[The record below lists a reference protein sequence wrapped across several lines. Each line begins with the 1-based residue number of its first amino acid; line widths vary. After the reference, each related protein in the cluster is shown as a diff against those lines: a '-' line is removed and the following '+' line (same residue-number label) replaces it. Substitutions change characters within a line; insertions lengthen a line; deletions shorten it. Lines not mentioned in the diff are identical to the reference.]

1 MEINKVLAQEF
12 KLRQEQIDNTIAL
25 FDDGKTIPFVARY
38 RKEVTGSL
46 DDQILREIFDR
57 MTYLRNLEKRK
68 EEIIALIDEQ
78 GKLTDEIRESVSNA
92 ATLVEAEDIYRPFK
106 PKRKTRASVAREKG
120 LEPLADAMLT
130 MNDSSIEKEAEK
142 YSKEEFKKKL
152 EELKTLHDQEIKDL
166 KESDEFKKKLAK
178 KEAAERTKEGRKI
191 TGELAKGIT
200 GISGDNKL
208 GQLKNGLSAAFHNKD
223 GSLDV
228 AQGLQATTQ
237 AIAEFAR
244 QLDGTVEKIASQKGI
259 IDTNLQ
265 GSRRSTGGAF
275 GIGGSY

>member
-1 MEINKVLAQEF
+1 MA
-12 KLRQEQIDNTIAL
+12 
-25 FDDGKTIPFVARY
+25 G
-38 RKEVTGSL
+38 G
-46 DDQILREIFDR
+46 
-57 MTYLRNLEKRK
+57 YLPRDTLS
-68 EEIIALIDEQ
+68 Q
-78 GKLTDEIRESVSNA
+78 G
-92 ATLVEAEDIYRPFK
+92 
-106 PKRKTRASVAREKG
+106 
-120 LEPLADAMLT
+120 LADARTDLNALLAAEKSIAEYRLQSEINLAVTQQENIKARYALEQKVQDAVFAKQEKMLKQK
-130 MNDSSIEKEAEK
+130 DADYLKKKKALEKEAEK

-208 GQLKNGLSAAFHNKD
+208 GQLKNGLSAAFHNKE
-223 GSLDV
+223 GGLDI